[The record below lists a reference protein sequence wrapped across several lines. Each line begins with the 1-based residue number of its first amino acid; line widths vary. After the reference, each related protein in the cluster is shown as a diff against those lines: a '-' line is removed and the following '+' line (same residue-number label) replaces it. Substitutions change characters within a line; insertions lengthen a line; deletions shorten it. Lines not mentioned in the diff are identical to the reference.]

1 MRLKLR
7 TSLLVLCLGAAAS
20 TPATAAVFASAQ
32 LSNFTLTLIDP
43 NLGDGVAPSVSVS
56 DANSFSRII
65 NSVLFN
71 GLASDSRDVRGLSAF
86 GALSTNV
93 AVATL
98 SSLAQVIGGS
108 GAAPWE
114 GALLHAEGRL
124 ANIPG
129 NGEAGPLR
137 TFTASASGIETQPI
151 NAYFLLGPYTAI
163 TMTALAEVAVSKD
176 FAAPVGSFVGEAVIG
191 QAGITL
197 TKGHSTNGQ
206 SVQQRLALT
215 DIGQVLTRS
224 FTVTAE
230 IYNLTANAVAVDFRA
245 VAGVDG
251 ISQIAAVPEP
261 ETWALWAAGLAVLGA
276 LYRRRALSRPV

>member
-7 TSLLVLCLGAAAS
+7 TSLLVLYLGAAAS

-32 LSNFTLTLIDP
+32 LSNFTLTLIDLNP
-43 NLGDGVAPSVSVS
+43 SDGVAPSASLF

-93 AVATL
+93 AVPTL
-98 SSLAQVIGGS
+98 SCLAQVIGGS

-114 GALLHAEGRL
+114 GALLQVEGRL

-151 NAYFLLGPYTAI
+151 SAYFLLGPYTAI
-163 TMTALAEVAVSKD
+163 TMTALAAVAVSKD

-197 TKGHSTNGQ
+197 TKGNSTNGQ

>member
-7 TSLLVLCLGAAAS
+7 TSLLALGLAVAAS
-20 TPATAAVFASAQ
+20 APATAAVFASAQ
-32 LSNFTLTLIDP
+32 LSNFTLTLIDL

-56 DANSFSRII
+56 GANGFSRII
-65 NSVLFN
+65 NAVEFN

-93 AVATL
+93 AVPTVTSFAR
-98 SSLAQVIGGS
+98 VVGGD
-108 GAAPWE
+108 AAPPWE
-114 GALLHAEGRL
+114 GAVLQVEGRL

-129 NGEAGPLR
+129 NGEAAPRR
-137 TFTASASGIETQPI
+137 TFTASASGIETQPVS
-151 NAYFLLGPYTAI
+151 AYFLLGPYSAI
-163 TMTALAEVAVSKD
+163 VMTALAEVTVSKD
-176 FAAPVGSFVGEAVIG
+176 FAAPVGSYIGESVVG

-197 TKGHSTNGQ
+197 TRGNFSNGQ
-206 SVQQRLALT
+206 GVQQRLELT

-230 IYNLTANAVAVDFRA
+230 IYNVTANAVAVDFRA

-261 ETWALWAAGLAVLGA
+261 ETWAMWVAGLVVLGGMVRGRTVA
-276 LYRRRALSRPV
+276 